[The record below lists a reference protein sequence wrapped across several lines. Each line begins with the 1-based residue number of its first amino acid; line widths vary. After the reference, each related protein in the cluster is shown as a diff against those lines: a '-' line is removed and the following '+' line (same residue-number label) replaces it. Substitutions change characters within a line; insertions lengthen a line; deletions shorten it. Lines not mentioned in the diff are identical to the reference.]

1 MKHLLLLL
9 LALGSFISAAESAA
23 AKADTSKTA
32 PTWWDEVTAL
42 FASQEITLDTKLIAA
57 DKKVYS
63 LYTKPELAGKAAP
76 ITSPKSR
83 ESSITFYIDVD
94 KLLGGKRLK
103 KGQQYRLDS
112 LSWCGDPNGG
122 YTGGDREVIISN
134 GAEAIIL
141 PMPQTEK
148 PKVTI
153 HQDVEKT
160 NFTFTRDDILEV
172 TIIWRA
178 ETHAACSVRCYDA
191 PEAPAVIRGTAFNL
205 TPEGELPEGT
215 GVDNKYN
222 KVWRFNSPAVR
233 IRATAAPEY
242 NVKIIAVSVLAVLG
256 LILIVKLVMGA
267 RKDD

>member
-1 MKHLLLLL
+1 MKHFLLFL
-9 LALGSFISAAESAA
+9 LALSSFISAAANAA
-23 AKADTSKTA
+23 PKADNTKTA
-32 PTWWDEVTAL
+32 PTWWDEVTNL
-42 FASQEITLDTKLIAA
+42 FASQEITLDTKLITA

-76 ITSPKSR
+76 ITSLKSR
-83 ESSITFYIDVD
+83 ESSVTFYIDVD

-103 KGQQYRLDS
+103 KNQPYRLDS
-112 LSWCGDPNGG
+112 LSWCGDPNGE
-122 YTGGDREVIISN
+122 YSGGDRKVIISN

-205 TPEGELPEGT
+205 TPEGELPEGN

-222 KVWRFNSPAVR
+222 KIWRFNSPAVR
-233 IRATAAPEY
+233 IRATAAPKY
-242 NVKIIAVSVLAVLG
+242 NIKIIAISALGLLG
-256 LILIVKLVMGA
+256 LILIIKLLLGM
-267 RKDD
+267 RRED